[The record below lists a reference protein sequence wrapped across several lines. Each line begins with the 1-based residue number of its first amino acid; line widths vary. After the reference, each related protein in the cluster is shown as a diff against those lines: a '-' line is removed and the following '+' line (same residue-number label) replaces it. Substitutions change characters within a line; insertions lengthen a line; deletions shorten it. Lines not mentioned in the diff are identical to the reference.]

1 MSERG
6 QREARYPIDEIFL
19 ERWSPRAFAPADVSD
34 KDLFTLFE
42 AARWAPSSF
51 NHQPW
56 RFVYARRGDPWFDGF
71 IGLLRPFNTG
81 WAKRASVIVFI
92 SSDTMIQLPG
102 SAEPRPSHS
111 NSFDAG
117 AAWAFMAL
125 QATRLGLSTHGM
137 SGVDFDRARVELD
150 VPADFRIEAAIA
162 IGRRGDKA
170 HLPEQLQAREQ
181 PSGRKELEA
190 FVHRGR
196 FGARI

>member
-1 MSERG
+1 MSEPKPR
-6 QREARYPIDEIFL
+6 QARYPIDPIFL
-19 ERWSPRAFAPADVSD
+19 ERWSPRAFAPATVSD
-34 KDLFTLFE
+34 EDLFTLFE

-56 RFVYARRGDPWFDGF
+56 RFVYARREDSTFDGF
-71 IGLLRPFNTG
+71 VKLLRPFNSG
-81 WAKRASVIVFI
+81 WARQAAVLVFI
-92 SSDTMIQLPG
+92 LSDTMIQLPG
-102 SAEPRPSHS
+102 SPEPRPSHS

-125 QATRLGLSTHGM
+125 QATRMGLSTHGM
-137 SGVDFDRARVELD
+137 SGVDFDRAQVELE
-150 VPADFRIEAAIA
+150 VPADFRIEAAVA

-170 HLPEQLQAREQ
+170 HLPEPLRAREQ

-196 FGARI
+196 FGASI

>member
-1 MSERG
+1 MSQPG
-6 QREARYPIDEIFL
+6 QRTARYPIDQIFL
-19 ERWSPRAFAPADVSD
+19 ERWSPRAFAPSEVSD
-34 KDLFTLFE
+34 AELFTLFE

-56 RFVYARRGDPWFDGF
+56 RFVYARRNDPLFEGF
-71 IGLLRPFNTG
+71 VGLLRPFNAG
-81 WAKRASVIVFI
+81 WAKQAAVLVFI
-92 SSDTMIQLPG
+92 LSDTMIQLP
-102 SAEPRPSHS
+102 SSPEPRPSHS

-125 QATRLGLSTHGM
+125 QATHLGLSTHGM
-137 SGVDFDRARVELD
+137 SGVDFDRAMVELG
-150 VPADFRIEAAIA
+150 VPADFRVEAAVA

-170 HLPEQLQAREQ
+170 SLPEPLQAREQ

-196 FGARI
+196 FGSSI

>member
-1 MSERG
+1 MSEPG
-6 QREARYPIDEIFL
+6 QRKARFRIEPIFL
-19 ERWSPRAFAPADVSD
+19 ERWSPRAFSPSKVSD
-34 KDLFTLFE
+34 TELYTLFE

-56 RFVYARRGDPWFDGF
+56 RFVYARREDPTFGGF
-71 IGLLRPFNTG
+71 VSLLRPFNAG
-81 WAKRASVIVFI
+81 WASQAAVLVFI
-92 SSDTMIQLPG
+92 LSDTMIQLPG
-102 SAEPRPSHS
+102 SPGPRPSHS

-125 QATRLGLSTHGM
+125 QATHLGLSTHGM
-137 SGVDFDRARVELD
+137 SGVDFERARVELE
-150 VPADFRIEAAIA
+150 VPTGFRIEAAIA

-170 HLPEQLQAREQ
+170 DLPEPLRAREH

-196 FGARI
+196 FGASI